1 MTANMKSN
9 PKAPNMV
16 VVLDW
21 LLLVNHALDGAK
33 ILDMARYGDG
43 SLLVKAKLFL
53 SFLQQLHEERV
64 VDVNHRDHKPLLLF
78 TLTHHDCQ
86 TPLWD
91 VFQFFI
97 AVMVMV
103 VVVMDLVVVKV
114 KVWHV
119 DMEIQLV
126 FVSTNPHFEQNPD
139 SQNPTLY
146 KENTAS
152 SSFLFF
158 VFKRVIRKQR
168 RKAKDQRQRWQ
179 G

>member
-1 MTANMKSN
+1 MTASMKSN
-9 PKAPNMV
+9 PEAPNMV
-16 VVLDW
+16 VLLVVVDW
-21 LLLVNHALDGAK
+21 LLLVNNALDGAK
-33 ILDMARYGDG
+33 LLDVARYGDG

-91 VFQFFI
+91 VFQLFLV
-97 AVMVMV
+97 VMVVV

-114 KVWHV
+114 KVWHM

-139 SQNPTLY
+139 SQKPY
-146 KENTAS
+146 
-152 SSFLFF
+152 F
-158 VFKRVIRKQR
+158 VQRKHS
-168 RKAKDQRQRWQ
+168 KL
-179 G
+179 